1 MTKTLTIA
9 LIDTQATLIDTALE
23 LFMARTESR
32 LDELAK
38 NPPLFIGALQS
49 LAICSTLRDALEA
62 KRDALE
68 LDLVSTAVLVTAL
81 KSFRKFSMQNL
92 LDISE
97 GNPRLIIGGIQ
108 SAALASELIESI
120 CKSAL
125 ALADEEEAEEQ
136 AAMKKAA

>member
-120 CKSAL
+120 CKAAL